1 MMAFTR
7 PAAPRGIHRYETAPA
22 EPAEAKATR
31 EAAELRET
39 IKADGM
45 RASEAAFEA
54 RMTALFV
61 PGAPKSNPTPVT
73 APTNTDVVEAI
84 GKAVGKAVVEQLQA
98 LNLLAPT
105 PLTSQSTQ
113 AEFKRAEED
122 HKADLFVR
130 LAHFYEHGDPPVVL
144 HGSPGNAYNDRAW
157 AAMWETIE
165 AEKRAAED
173 AQKTR
178 S

>member
-1 MMAFTR
+1 MAFTR
-7 PAAPRGIHRYETAPA
+7 PAPRGIHRYETAPA

-31 EAAELRET
+31 EAAELRGT
-39 IKADGM
+39 IRADEM
-45 RASEAAFEA
+45 RESEAAFER

-61 PGAPKSNPTPVT
+61 PNSPKSNPTPVT
-73 APTNTDVVEAI
+73 APTTTDIVEAVS
-84 GKAVGKAVVEQLQA
+84 KAVGKAVVEQLQA

-105 PLTSQSTQ
+105 APLTSQSTQ

-122 HKADLFVR
+122 RKAGFFVR
-130 LAHFYEHGDPPVVL
+130 LADFYEHGDAPVVL

-165 AEKRAAED
+165 AEKLAAKD
-173 AQKTR
+173 AQKPR
-178 S
+178 P